1 MSISVESFVESKSS
15 YECIPNFSLD
25 KYVERQKILIK
36 KELPNQLSDFT
47 QS

>member
-1 MSISVESFVESKSS
+1 MSISVESFLESKSS
-15 YECIPNFSLD
+15 YECIPNFGLD
-25 KYVERQKILIK
+25 KYVERQTFFIK